1 MNTFSIIL
9 NEYYQSANNLDRFYK
24 SYKSERVVATMLT
37 ELDAKLQAAEYNIKR
52 TEGQYYSIRM
62 E

>member
-9 NEYYQSANNLDRFYK
+9 
-24 SYKSERVVATMLT
+24 SETFQPSDGGPPCELQGPVATCLT
-37 ELDAKLQAAEYNIKR
+37 ELEAKLQAAEYNIKR